1 MEPALV
7 KDQVRGFIMEI
18 AVRRGVRSIADDES
32 LIDAGVL
39 GSLQV
44 FRLVSFLEENFSIA
58 ITDPE
63 IGFENFHSIN
73 AIQEFVSS
81 KLHEA

>member
-1 MEPALV
+1 MESTLV
-7 KDQVRGFIMEI
+7 KDEIRKFIMQN
-18 AVRRGVRSIADDES
+18 AVRKGVRSVADDES

-44 FRLVSFLEENFSIA
+44 FRLVSFLEENFSVA
-58 ITDPE
+58 ISDAE
-63 IGFENFHSIN
+63 IGIENFHSIN
-73 AIQEFVSS
+73 AIHEFVSS